1 MACVYRCVNVRECKD
16 VTFGACPLQDDY
28 ITMTFPVADDWTVC
42 QRTCGLWADC
52 NTFRYNGTT
61 CVLLK
66 EDYRQECKNSAA
78 PFVSFIS

>member
-1 MACVYRCVNVRECKD
+1 MYRCAKVGECTD
-16 VTFGACPLQDDY
+16 VTLGDCLLQDEY
-28 ITMTFPVADDWTVC
+28 ITMIFPVSDDWTVC
-42 QRTCGLWADC
+42 QNTCALFADC

-78 PFVSFIS
+78 PFVSLMS